1 MLFTAI
7 ILLIVSLKEIQSLTV
22 APTWITS
29 SFVQVASY
37 KIINTRTGN
46 STTPTATMP
55 FSASFPSPPNL
66 GYGVIDYEGD
76 DMMASEMFEVQ
87 RTGLTTSSFSVKVQ
101 ISGYTN
107 LYILSVRYIAISRTF
122 PHHLNSFDNV
132 PINYTK
138 GPLTNISVS
147 TTANKFYVNYINYT
161 AQCTA
166 NGYTYKTFPLPLSNF
181 KILLFLTSLFHSGQN

>member
-1 MLFTAI
+1 MLFTVI
-7 ILLIVSLKEIQSLTV
+7 ILLAASLKECQSITV

-29 SFVQVASY
+29 TFVQAASHR
-37 KIINTRTGN
+37 IINTRTGN
-46 STTPTATMP
+46 SSTPTATMP
-55 FSASFPSPPNL
+55 FSASFPSAPNL

-107 LYILSVRYIAISRTF
+107 LYALSVRYIAISRTF

-147 TTANKFYVNYINYT
+147 TTANKFCVNYINYT
-161 AQCTA
+161 TQCTA
-166 NGYTYKTFPLPLSNF
+166 NGYTYKTFALPLSNF